1 MCRYLMVLS
10 FPGHRHCWREI
21 VNTQKD
27 YSCLDWLSDP
37 GTMGDSFIEMPFI
50 LEERTNALKCTV
62 EERFTISDLLRGV
75 VEKRTSIWED

>member
-1 MCRYLMVLS
+1 
-10 FPGHRHCWREI
+10 
-21 VNTQKD
+21 
-27 YSCLDWLSDP
+27 
-37 GTMGDSFIEMPFI
+37 MGDSFIEIPFF